1 MGIHPPGKCY
11 NYYQT
16 AIEGESMAQK
26 PIREFDGK
34 RLFKENW
41 EEYFGPL
48 GLEYPFESVLV
59 QSGEE
64 LKKLAEKPEYSWL
77 KEKPLVAK
85 PDMLF
90 GKRGKNNLVL
100 FKVNKPGDV
109 KLEDA
114 ANWIDEKRSKPQK
127 VYFKFEGDKPVGEP
141 KEDYLTYFI
150 VEPFT
155 PHSEE
160 EEYYIAATTFDDNY
174 DILYMSAHGG
184 MEVEENWDKVTEVK
198 IPVDASDEEIEKL
211 ISENIPADIPEDK
224 KEVYKKFA
232 IQFYKFF
239 RDLNFAYLE
248 INPLVIV
255 GNKVYLLDLV
265 ARLDDT
271 AGFLMKDK
279 WGDIEFPTPFGMP
292 EKSPEE
298 KAIAEADAK
307 SGASLKLTILNPKG
321 RIWTM
326 VAGGGAS
333 VVYAD
338 TIADLAGGVEELAN
352 YGEYSGGPTTD
363 ETRFYAETIL
373 DLMTRE
379 KDPEGRGKILII
391 GGAIANF
398 TDVAKTFTGI
408 IQAFR
413 KYADKMKEV
422 GVKIYVRRGG
432 PNYEKG
438 LKLIKEE
445 AEKLGL
451 PIKVYGPETH
461 ITDIVRMAIEEDKK
475 ATENKKGAE

>member
-1 MGIHPPGKCY
+1 
-11 NYYQT
+11 
-16 AIEGESMAQK
+16 MAQRA
-26 PIREFDGK
+26 IREYDGK
-34 RLFKENW
+34 KLFAQNW
-41 EEYFGPL
+41 DKYFK
-48 GLEYPFESVLV
+48 GLNYPFESVLV
-59 QSGEE
+59 TNGEE
-64 LKKLAEKPEYSWL
+64 LKKKAEEPGYEWL
-77 KEKPLVAK
+77 KNKPLVAK

-109 KLEDA
+109 TLEDA
-114 ANWIDEKRSKPQK
+114 AKWIDEKRSTETTLLSGQK
-127 VYFKFEGDKPVGEP
+127 GI
-141 KEDYLTYFI
+141 LTHFI

-155 PHSEE
+155 PHSED
-160 EEYYIAATTFDDNY
+160 EEYYIAATTLDEDN
-174 DILYMSAHGG
+174 DVLYMSAHGG

-198 IPVDASDEEIEKL
+198 IPINASDEEIEK
-211 ISENIPADIPEDK
+211 IIKENIPADIPADK
-224 KEVYKKFA
+224 KDVYAQFA
-232 IQFYKFF
+232 IDFYKFF

-248 INPLVIV
+248 INPVVIV
-255 GNKVYLLDLV
+255 DNNVYLLDLV

-271 AGFLMKDK
+271 AGFLMKDV

-307 SGASLKLTILNPKG
+307 SGASLKLTVLNPKG
-321 RIWTM
+321 RIWTL

-338 TIADLAGGVEELAN
+338 TIADLAGGVAELAN

-363 ETRFYAETIL
+363 ETRFYTETVL

-379 KDPEGRGKILII
+379 KDQQGRDKILII

-408 IQAFR
+408 IQAFE
-413 KYADKMKEV
+413 KYADKMKDV
-422 GVKIYVRRGG
+422 GVRIYVRRGG

-438 LKLIKEE
+438 LKDIKE
-445 AEKLGL
+445 AADRLGL
-451 PIKVYGPETH
+451 PIKVFGPETH
-461 ITDIVRMAIEEDKK
+461 ITDIVRMALEDDK
-475 ATENKKGAE
+475 AKA

>member
-1 MGIHPPGKCY
+1 
-11 NYYQT
+11 
-16 AIEGESMAQK
+16 MAQK
-26 PIREFDGK
+26 PIREYDGK
-34 RLFKENW
+34 RLFAENW
-41 EEYFGPL
+41 DSYFK
-48 GLEYPFESVLV
+48 GLKYPFESVLV
-59 QSGEE
+59 RSGEE
-64 LKKLAEKPEYSWL
+64 LLKKAEEPGYEWL
-77 KEKPLVAK
+77 KQKPLVAK

-100 FKVNKPGDV
+100 FKINKPGDV
-109 KLEDA
+109 TLEDA
-114 ANWIDEKRSKPQK
+114 AKWIDEKRKDKVK
-127 VYFKFEGDKPVGEP
+127 VYSKFEGDKPVGEP

-155 PHSEE
+155 SHSED
-160 EEYYIAATTFDDNY
+160 EEYYIAAASLDENY
-174 DILYMSAHGG
+174 DVLYMSAHGG

-198 IPVDASDEEIEKL
+198 IPIDASDEEIEKL
-211 ISENIPADIPEDK
+211 IKENIPADIPEDK
-224 KEVYKKFA
+224 KEVYANFA
-232 IQFYKFF
+232 INFYKFF

-248 INPLVIV
+248 INPVVIKDD
-255 GNKVYLLDLV
+255 KVYLLDLV

-271 AGFLMKDK
+271 AGFLMKEK

-307 SGASLKLTILNPKG
+307 SGASLKLTVLNPKG
-321 RIWTM
+321 RIWTL

-338 TIADLAGGVEELAN
+338 TIADLAGGVEDLAN

-363 ETRFYAETIL
+363 ETRFYTETVL

-379 KDPEGRGKILII
+379 KDPQGRDKILII

-398 TDVAKTFTGI
+398 TDVAKTFKGI
-408 IQAFR
+408 IQAFE
-413 KYADKMKEV
+413 KYADKMKDV
-422 GVKIYVRRGG
+422 GVRIYVRRGG

-438 LKLIKEE
+438 LKDIKEA
-445 AEKLGL
+445 AERLGL

-461 ITDIVRMAIEEDKK
+461 ITDIVRIALEDD
-475 ATENKKGAE
+475 KKGAK